1 MKSKSLSLYRQ
12 SLRLIKDI
20 PIPAIRKKMIY
31 NIRELFAIYRDASPS
46 KVDEVIVD
54 GTRDLTLLK
63 DILKG
68 RKDTVY
74 NLFKSFDNLNEK
86 ESDSR
91 KESDVQFLNREIVP
105 L

>member
-1 MKSKSLSLYRQ
+1 
-12 SLRLIKDI
+12 
-20 PIPAIRKKMIY
+20 MIY